1 MSSLLLVVIKIMLV
15 IYCKLCLVDNIDK
28 QYVNCI
34 ILLVKHDMLNQPEHS
49 NDFANRIL
57 MKQNANKTYNRMYKH
72 TTHLTSIFE
81 VTC

>member
-1 MSSLLLVVIKIMLV
+1 MLV

-28 QYVNCI
+28 QYVNCIILLVKHDI